1 MRFELAGSPCPRM
14 SLIQVPH
21 SVRGIDVAFKKH
33 KVSTTTDDNRSVTVS
48 IGDRQCVRYNVD
60 EGSIVHS
67 WFAPSHMKITAAVV
81 KLSDN
86 KFAAVVNGN
95 LLLAWDGKESKLEK
109 VDGGLKLGEK
119 VASIVKSP
127 EDTYVVYEGGTVQTV
142 DYVQRE
148 NGKRDS
154 EVVPI
159 IPETFEIGKS
169 WVRNVS
175 GRWLVTH
182 HCKPKKKSD
191 EGEALVTGRLALD
204 PETGETTVVGVRQV
218 RLDKDAVAVE
228 VSLTE
233 DYAFIAVKSGAVK
246 RQGTYDKESVD
257 EVVTISGLTHMCV
270 IDGDYLGAAA
280 GTKVHLINAKY
291 GCIVADR
298 DVEIDCNGFLS
309 ACGSRLF
316 FRQLGGTLASASV
329 STVELPRTLASMIG
343 DTSARGPKSAR
354 ARRVRPPDPKEIK

>member
-1 MRFELAGSPCPRM
+1 M

-33 KVSTTTDDNRSVTVS
+33 KVSTSTDDNHSVTVN

-67 WFAPSHMKITAAVV
+67 WFAPSHMKITSAVV
-81 KLSDN
+81 KLTDN
-86 KFAAVVNGN
+86 KFTAVVNGN
-95 LLLAWDGKESKLEK
+95 QFLAWDGKESKLEK

-119 VASIVKSP
+119 VASIVKSS

-154 EVVPI
+154 EVTPI
-159 IPETFEIGKS
+159 IPEGFEIGKS

-175 GRWLVTH
+175 SRWLVTH
-182 HCKPKKKSD
+182 HCKPKKKPWIDS
-191 EGEALVTGRLALD
+191 EGESLVTGRLALD
-204 PETGETTVVGVRQV
+204 PETGETKVVGVRQV
-218 RLDKDAVAVE
+218 RLDKDAVAVQ

-233 DYAFIAVKSGAVK
+233 DYAFIAVKNGAVK
-246 RQGTYDKESVD
+246 RQGTYDKESAS
-257 EVVTISGLTHMCV
+257 EVVAISGLTHMCV
-270 IDGDYLGAAA
+270 IDGDYLSAAA

-291 GCIVADR
+291 GSIVADR
-298 DVEIDCNGFLS
+298 DVEFDCDGFLS

-316 FRQLGGTLASASV
+316 FRQLGGSLASASV

-343 DTSARGPKSAR
+343 DTSASGAKSAR
-354 ARRVRPPDPKEIK
+354 ARRVSRLSTVKKLRPPES